1 MFTKLMKPSVFA
13 LIILA
18 MLIAGCNAP
27 APAQPTQE
35 PVQAQPTADLAA
47 TAEVLRTEV
56 AAEIAAQL
64 TSTALAMPTETPV
77 PTATTVPDTAT
88 PAPTLTPSSAT
99 ATAIPTIRIIT
110 VYPTFTPTPGPYQCQ
125 ITAMEVPY
133 GQKFPP
139 GAEFDGRWTVR
150 NSGTRDWEEG
160 NVDLTYISGQKFQKR
175 GDAFDIDEGLD
186 TGDTMQVIVDMVAPR
201 SAGFYHAD
209 WALRYDGTVMCY
221 LPVDIW
227 VVNQ

>member
-1 MFTKLMKPSVFA
+1 MLTKVFRPAVFT

-18 MLIAGCNAP
+18 LLAAGCNTP
-27 APAQPTQE
+27 APVQPTQA
-35 PVQAQPTADLAA
+35 PAQAQPTGDLAA
-47 TAEVLRTEV
+47 TASVLRTEV
-56 AAEIAAQL
+56 AAEFAAQM
-64 TSTALAMPTETPV
+64 TSTALAMPTNTTE

-133 GQKFPP
+133 GQKLPP
-139 GAEFDGRWTVR
+139 GAEFDGRWTVK
-150 NSGTRDWEEG
+150 NTGTRDWEEG
-160 NVDLTYISGQKFQKR
+160 NVDLTYVSGQKMQKR

-186 TGDTMQVIVDMVAPR
+186 KGKTMQLIVDMVAPR
-201 SAGFYHAD
+201 DTGFYHTD

>member
-1 MFTKLMKPSVFA
+1 MNRFMKPAVFT

-18 MLIAGCNAP
+18 MLTAGCNAP
-27 APAQPTQE
+27 APVQPTQE

-47 TAEVLRTEV
+47 TAAVLRTEV
-56 AAEIAAQL
+56 AAEIAAQM
-64 TSTALAMPTETPV
+64 TSTALAMPTDTPE
-77 PTATTVPDTAT
+77 PTATVVPDTAT

-99 ATAIPTIRIIT
+99 STAIPTIRIIT

-133 GQKFPP
+133 GSKMPP

-160 NVDLTYISGQKFQKR
+160 NVDLTYISGQKMQKR
-175 GDAFDIDEGLD
+175 GDVFDIDEGLD

-201 SAGFYHAD
+201 DPGLYHAD
-209 WALRYDGTVMCY
+209 WALRYDGTIMCY